1 MVTKTVKA
9 ISQQPAS
16 HYNQKTTAYAVVS
29 RQYVITV
36 CICLIRQ
43 WLAL

>member
-9 ISQQPAS
+9 IS

-36 CICLIRQ
+36 WICLIRQ